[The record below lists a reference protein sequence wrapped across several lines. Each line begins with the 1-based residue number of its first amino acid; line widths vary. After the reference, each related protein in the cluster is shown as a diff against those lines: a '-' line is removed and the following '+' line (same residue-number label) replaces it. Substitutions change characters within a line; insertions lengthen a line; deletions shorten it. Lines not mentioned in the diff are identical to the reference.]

1 MERPTVRSYSIRGS
15 RITVA
20 QRQAKT
26 ALQIVHGIEFKQEI
40 IDLKAIFPKAH
51 KVIMEIGFGMGE
63 ATAIIAKNHPDNA
76 YIAVDV
82 HPPGIGKLLSRIDE
96 DKLSNVKVIEDVDVH
111 PPGIGKLLSRIDE
124 DKLANVKVIEDD
136 VHVVLQHM
144 FADHCLDGI
153 HLFFPDPWPKKKHH
167 KRRIVNDGF
176 LQLIHPKLKKGGF
189 IHIATDWVPYATS
202 IQEVFSN
209 SDLFAGGVIP
219 KPEWRPVTRFEDQG
233 IDKDHAVNDMYYVAQ

>member
-40 IDLKAIFPKAH
+40 IDLKAIFPKAD

-82 HPPGIGKLLSRIDE
+82 HPPGIGKLLARIDE
-96 DKLSNVKVIEDVDVH
+96 DKLSNVKVIE
-111 PPGIGKLLSRIDE
+111 E
-124 DKLANVKVIEDD
+124 D
-136 VHVVLQHM
+136 VHVVLEHM
-144 FADHCLDGI
+144 FADQSLDGI
-153 HLFFPDPWPKKKHH
+153 HLFFPDPWPKKKHN
-167 KRRIVNDGF
+167 KRRIVNESF
-176 LQLIHPKLKKGGF
+176 LSLIHPKIKKGGF
-189 IHIATDWVPYATS
+189 IHIATDWVPYAVS
-202 IQEVFSN
+202 IQEVFAGST
-209 SDLFAGGVIP
+209 LFTGGVID
-219 KPEWRPVTRFEDQG
+219 KPEWRPVTRFEGQG
-233 IDKDHAVNDMYYVAQ
+233 IDKDHAVNDMMYIKA

>member
-26 ALQIVHGIEFKQEI
+26 ALQKVHGIEFKQEI
-40 IDLKAIFPKAH
+40 IDLKAIFPKAD

-96 DKLSNVKVIEDVDVH
+96 DKLSNVKVIED
-111 PPGIGKLLSRIDE
+111 
-124 DKLANVKVIEDD
+124 D
-136 VHVVLQHM
+136 VHVVLEHM

-167 KRRIVNDGF
+167 KRRIVNESF
-176 LQLIHPKLKKGGF
+176 LRLIHPKIKKGGF

>member
-20 QRQAKT
+20 QRLAKT
-26 ALQIVHGIEFKQEI
+26 ALQMVHGIEFKQEI
-40 IDLKAIFPKAH
+40 IDLKAIFPKAN
-51 KVIMEIGFGMGE
+51 KTIMEIGFGMGE

-96 DKLSNVKVIEDVDVH
+96 DKL
-111 PPGIGKLLSRIDE
+111 
-124 DKLANVKVIEDD
+124 ANVKVIEDD
-136 VHVVLQHM
+136 VHVVLEHM

-167 KRRIVNDGF
+167 KRRIVNEGF

>member
-1 MERPTVRSYSIRGS
+1 
-15 RITVA
+15 VA

-63 ATAIIAKNHPDNA
+63 ATAIIAKNHPENA

-82 HPPGIGKLLSRIDE
+82 HPPGIGKLLSRINE
-96 DKLSNVKVIEDVDVH
+96 DKLD
-111 PPGIGKLLSRIDE
+111 
-124 DKLANVKVIEDD
+124 NVKVIEDD
-136 VHVVLQHM
+136 VHVVLEHM
-144 FADHCLDGI
+144 FADHSLDGI
-153 HLFFPDPWPKKKHH
+153 HLYFPDPWPKKKHN
-167 KRRIVNDGF
+167 KRRIVNEGF
-176 LQLIHPKLKKGGF
+176 LKLIHPKLKKGGF
-189 IHIATDWVPYATS
+189 IHIATDWVPYAIS

-209 SDLFAGGVIP
+209 SDLFTGGVIQ